1 MKDIIVVSRADLA
14 RERMAIASTGRR
26 VVSEHHLPSGNVM
39 LKVKPVQGSD
49 RSPPRAG

>member
-1 MKDIIVVSRADLA
+1 VSKADLA

-39 LKVKPVQGSD
+39 LKCKPGKAGETIQGSD
-49 RSPPRAG
+49 RGPPRAG